1 MDEWLAMPPITGL
14 KSDSEKFAG
23 AVNSYS
29 CEALMKDKKALQ
41 AGTSHFLGQN
51 FSKQFDLTFQ
61 SEDGTE
67 EYAWNTS
74 WGVSTRLVGGVVMT
88 HGDDSGLVIPP
99 RLAPTQVVIIPI
111 LAGED
116 TSGVR
121 EKADEVL
128 ARLEELGVR
137 AKIDSRDNLSPGAKY
152 FEWERKGVPFRVEIG
167 PKDLQ
172 SEQLALVRRL
182 TPEGENRK
190 DFLPENEAI
199 TKLPE
204 KLEYF
209 QDDLLQA
216 ARRRREDN
224 TVRGVNS
231 LGELKEAFDSGVGFV
246 YTGWSGDPAVEETIK
261 EQLRATIRVLPGE
274 EFLSGSS
281 PSKCISGDA
290 DSVTEVVWARAY

>member
-1 MDEWLAMPPITGL
+1 M
-14 KSDSEKFAG
+14 
-23 AVNSYS
+23 
-29 CEALMKDKKALQ
+29 
-41 AGTSHFLGQN
+41 
-51 FSKQFDLTFQ
+51 
-61 SEDGTE
+61 
-67 EYAWNTS
+67 
-74 WGVSTRLVGGVVMT
+74 
-88 HGDDSGLVIPP
+88 
-99 RLAPTQVVIIPI
+99 
-111 LAGED
+111 
-116 TSGVR
+116 
-121 EKADEVL
+121 L

-190 DFLPENEAI
+190 AFLPENEAI

-274 EFLSGSS
+274 EFLSESS